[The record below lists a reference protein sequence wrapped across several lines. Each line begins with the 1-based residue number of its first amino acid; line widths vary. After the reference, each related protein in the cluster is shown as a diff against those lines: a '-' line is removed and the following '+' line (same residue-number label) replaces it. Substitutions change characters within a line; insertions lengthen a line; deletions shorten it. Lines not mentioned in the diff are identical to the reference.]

1 MTTSLGMLAALAMA
15 GAAAAQ
21 PAPLVKEPM
30 ALDPNYN
37 ATMVVFETPPNPK
50 QPATTAGQA
59 GHKHPGSTYAYV
71 VKGEVVSR
79 LGDGPE
85 KHFKAGEGWSETPG
99 QAHYI
104 VNASASEPAR
114 ILVLFIT
121 PKSATTLSEPLK

>member
-1 MTTSLGMLAALAMA
+1 MRTSLLILASWALA

-21 PAPLVKEPM
+21 PGPILHEPM
-30 ALDPNYN
+30 ALDANYTT
-37 ATMVVFETPPNPK
+37 TMMVFDTPPNPK

-71 VKGEVVSR
+71 VRGEVVSR
-79 LGDGPE
+79 LGDGAE

-104 VNASASEPAR
+104 VNASATEPAR
-114 ILVLFIT
+114 VVVVFIT
-121 PKSATTLSEPLK
+121 PKSATQLSEPLK